1 MTHILVF
8 SYYYSSNTIQIAKGE
23 KNVFYSNLFSLLKFI
38 IIFFVRQRFLGVYTI
53 FWKSTLPY
61 SCFSFEV
68 NNNFYRKWYINETT
82 DYWAFLWYENH
93 IFSFCYQ
100 KRLISFNS
108 FWDTLEWE
116 WINLGDFDSTV
127 TKFTFP

>member
-1 MTHILVF
+1 MHVLELIHCGHSYLYSILVF

-23 KNVFYSNLFSLLKFI
+23 KNVFYSNLFSLLKSI

-53 FWKSTLPY
+53 FWKSTSPY

-100 KRLISFNS
+100 KHLISFNFS
-108 FWDTLEWE
+108 GTHWNGSE
-116 WINLGDFDSTV
+116 
-127 TKFTFP
+127 